1 MDRALARP
9 RIHQLVAQALLGLL
23 LFAWLP
29 VAEGAS
35 SPFLNDPG
43 QVLTLA
49 ELPDG
54 AEADGEHCR
63 DAFEDGDGGLDDLVL
78 AGPARHRRD
87 GLAGQRL
94 RLNVPGAVLIAGLS
108 GVPHAT
114 GPPDACL

>member
-9 RIHQLVAQALLGLL
+9 RIHRFIAQALLGLL

-35 SPFLNDPG
+35 SPFLNDPA
-43 QVLTLA
+43 QVLSLA

-54 AEADGEHCR
+54 AEADGEACG
-63 DAFEDGDGGLDDLVL
+63 DAFEDGDGGLDDLVITGSTGRLSDDL
-78 AGPARHRRD
+78 ARR
-87 GLAGQRL
+87 
-94 RLNVPGAVLIAGLS
+94 RLNLSIPGAVLIAGLS

-114 GPPDACL
+114 GPPKAAL

>member
-1 MDRALARP
+1 MDRALARS
-9 RIHQLVAQALLGLL
+9 RLHRFIAQALLGLL
-23 LFAWLP
+23 LFTWLP

-43 QVLTLA
+43 QVLSLT

-54 AEADGEHCR
+54 AEADGEACR

-78 AGPARHRRD
+78 TGAPCRFSDAFVR
-87 GLAGQRL
+87 QRL
-94 RLNVPGAVLIAGLS
+94 PWSIPGAVLIAGLS

-114 GPPDACL
+114 GPPKTFP